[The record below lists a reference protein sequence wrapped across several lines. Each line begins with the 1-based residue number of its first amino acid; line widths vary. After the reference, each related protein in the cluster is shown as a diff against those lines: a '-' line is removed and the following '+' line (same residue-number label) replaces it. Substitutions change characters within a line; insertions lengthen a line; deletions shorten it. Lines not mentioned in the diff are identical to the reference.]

1 MTDVIKVKT
10 GALLISPLKE
20 GDGVLLTVRGKA
32 QGQAEP
38 GSMTVHV
45 DMPHLGLLLASLEAA
60 AEQAG
65 ALQTST
71 DSLAAVGL
79 SVVPM
84 VREGGPR

>member
-10 GALLISPLKE
+10 GALLISPVKE

-60 AEQAG
+60 AQQAG
-65 ALQTST
+65 AQASA
-71 DSLAAVGL
+71 DSLAAAGL

-84 VREGGPR
+84 VREGGAR